1 MTDKEKLDMAI
12 EHIEATVGGLSFAF
26 ACKRPRS
33 DEATEKGESLIEAL
47 TYAVKVLVKE
57 SDKHDR

>member
-33 DEATEKGESLIEAL
+33 DEAKQKRESLIEAL
-47 TYAVKVLVKE
+47 AFAAKVLEKTRRE
-57 SDKHDR
+57 A

>member
-1 MTDKEKLDMAI
+1 MTDIEKLDMAI

-33 DEATEKGESLIEAL
+33 DEAKKRRENLIQAL
-47 TYAVKVLVKE
+47 THAVKVLEKAR
-57 SDKHDR
+57 SDHER